1 MLQSLI
7 SKRRSIR
14 NYIDK
19 PIAKDDLLKCLE
31 AARLAP
37 SACNGQPWKFII
49 VDDPQLKDKVCEG
62 AFSGVYSINKFTK
75 NAPVLVVVISEREKF
90 FAALGGYCR
99 GTNYYLVD
107 IGITCEHLVL
117 QAAELG
123 IGSCW
128 LGWFNEKAVK
138 NILGIPKNKKV
149 DIIISLGYY
158 EKEPPEKTRK
168 PLQEISSFN
177 RYSKRG
183 E

>member
-1 MLQSLI
+1 MLQDLI

-14 NYIDK
+14 NYINK

-37 SACNGQPWKFII
+37 SACNAQPWKFIV
-49 VDDPQLKDKVCEG
+49 VDEPQLKDKLCAR

-75 NAPVLVVVISEREKF
+75 NAPVLVVVVSEREKF
-90 FAALGGYCR
+90 LTAMGGYFR
-99 GTNYYLVD
+99 GMKYYLVD
-107 IGITCEHLVL
+107 IGIACEHLVL

-138 NILGIPKNKKV
+138 AILEIPKNKKV

-158 EKEPPEKTRK
+158 EKVSPEKPRK
-168 PLQEISSFN
+168 SMQEISSFN
-177 RYSKRG
+177 RYS
-183 E
+183 